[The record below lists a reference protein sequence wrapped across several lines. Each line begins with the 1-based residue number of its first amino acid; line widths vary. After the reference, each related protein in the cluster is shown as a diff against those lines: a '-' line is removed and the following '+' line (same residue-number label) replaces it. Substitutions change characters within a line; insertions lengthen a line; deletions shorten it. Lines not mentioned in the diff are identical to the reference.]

1 MSQAETTVRRVV
13 TRVVE
18 CLDVE
23 EDGRDGRGRREA
35 RRAQRDEAVVDQ
47 EAEAGT
53 VRLLGLEQLARHA
66 APLLLGSTGLHGAA
80 AGARHVRIVKERLR
94 VLGVCNTDKLLH
106 ALLFPTTALTVRDSS
121 HLLFSSVNTQK
132 TEQEEKKEE
141 KEKKVGEKKKKTHN
155 RVEEKEME
163 ICSNQRCQEPTDLHG
178 KNEYKKEL

>member
-1 MSQAETTVRRVV
+1 MPQEV
-13 TRVVE
+13 
-18 CLDVE
+18 LDVE

-35 RRAQRDEAVVDQ
+35 RRAQRDEAIVDQ
-47 EAEAGT
+47 KAEAGA

-80 AGARHVRIVKERLR
+80 AGARHVRIVKEGLR

-106 ALLFPTTALTVRDSS
+106 ALLFPTTALTVRNSS
-121 HLLFSSVNTQK
+121 HLLFSRVNTQK

-141 KEKKVGEKKKKTHN
+141 KEKKVGEKKKKTHTHN

-163 ICSNQRCQEPTDLHG
+163 ICSNQRCQEPMYLHG